1 MKPHQMII
9 KVIYADTD
17 QMGFM
22 HHSNYLKYYEMARW
36 ELFRKIGI
44 PYKVIEEKGTIFP
57 VIDMK
62 ISYLKPAYYDD
73 KIMIQTLIAKST
85 GARILFNCKMYN
97 QDNILINEAII
108 AIASVRKS
116 NNKPVLLSPEIKNS
130 IDTFL
135 KKQLVYE

>member
-1 MKPHQMII
+1 MRPHQMII

-44 PYKVIEEKGTIFP
+44 PYKEIEEKGTIFP

-73 KIMIQTLIAKST
+73 KIMIQTLIVKAT

-97 QDNILINEAII
+97 QDEILINEATI

-116 NNKPVLLSPEIKNS
+116 NNKPVLLPPEIKYS